1 MVKKQGFTLIELMIV
16 VAIIA
21 ILAAIAYPSYQEY
34 VQRTKRVEAQVEL
47 MEIANKLASY
57 KLANGSFYGASLT
70 KVYGSSSISK
80 SGSATYSLEL
90 SSTEIDPTHNWVLTA
105 KPIGSQA
112 KTGAMTI
119 DSTGRQC
126 WFKGKDSPST
136 TDTCSAWSDK

>member
-1 MVKKQGFTLIELMIV
+1 MVL
-16 VAIIA
+16 
-21 ILAAIAYPSYQEY
+21 
-34 VQRTKRVEAQVEL
+34 
-47 MEIANKLASY
+47 
-57 KLANGSFYGASLT
+57 FYGANLT

-112 KTGAMTI
+112 KTGAVTI

-126 WFKGKDSPST
+126 WFKGKDSPVT
-136 TDTCSAWSDK
+136 TILVRLGPITSNSNLWINRLFTFNQNKNNVKYCPL

>member
-1 MVKKQGFTLIELMIV
+1 MVVNKGFTLIELMIV
-16 VAIIA
+16 VAVIA
-21 ILAAIAYPSYQEY
+21 ILATIAYPSYLEY

-47 MEIANKLASY
+47 LDIAKKLTSY
-57 KLANGSFYGASLT
+57 KLANGSFYGANLT
-70 KVYGSSSISK
+70 NIYGGSSISK

-126 WFKGKDSPST
+126 WFKGKDSPVT